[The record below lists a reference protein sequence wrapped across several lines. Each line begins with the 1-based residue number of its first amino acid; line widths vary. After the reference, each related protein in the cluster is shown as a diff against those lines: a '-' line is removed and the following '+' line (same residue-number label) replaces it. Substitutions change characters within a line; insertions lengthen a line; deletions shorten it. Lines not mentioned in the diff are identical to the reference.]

1 MRRAS
6 IDRKIENTLKY
17 TQLVKFEESDAYFCK
32 VAKTEDEIKILIES
46 GFQYMCENEELKFF
60 RKPK

>member
-17 TQLVKFEESDAYFCK
+17 TQLVKFEESDAYVCK
-32 VAKTEDEIKILIES
+32 VAKAEDDIKMLIES
-46 GFQYMCENEELKFF
+46 GFQYVCENEELKFF